1 MDSLTNIYNRYGF
14 DELAE
19 EMIAKNPNAHYVVAL
34 FDIDDFKFIN
44 DIYGHVYGD
53 RALKNLADS
62 MKNLFHRMHYWGE
75 TAVTNSVFF
84 SQIAH
89 MMMRKNSYNNSLCFQ
104 RYSHTR
110 EMTTHFIFLLDML
123 NTLPLHQ
130 TVRSSC
136 AVQMPHFMK

>member
-19 EMIAKNPNAHYVVAL
+19 KMIAKNPNAHYVVAL
-34 FDIDDFKFIN
+34 FDIDNFKFIN

-62 MKNLFHRMHYWGE
+62 MKISFPSDALLGRNGGDEFCILLPNRTYDD
-75 TAVTNSVFF
+75 A
-84 SQIAH
+84 
-89 MMMRKNSYNNSLCFQ
+89 KNSYNNSLCFQ